1 MVYLF
6 FCVSGALGPLN
17 LNFSVPK
24 RKGAMANMRRLEPDV
39 YFLTETLGDYPG
51 VVIVVGNAWPFH
63 YSLDSL
69 RQAFSTLGRR
79 VTNFVSTLADRQ
91 EEAILDFMKS
101 RTEPYVVVASKEAE
115 FSELTDARRVDV
127 DMQLGFNESAQS
139 ALVAHLRA
147 IGEPAIRELAFDDM
161 LRATVSGHALRRA
174 SRMLSL
180 VHAMDDVEF
189 QWRLRSILGE
199 G

>member
-1 MVYLF
+1 
-6 FCVSGALGPLN
+6 
-17 LNFSVPK
+17 
-24 RKGAMANMRRLEPDV
+24 MAKMRRLESDV
-39 YFLTETLGDYPG
+39 SLLTETLCDYPG
-51 VVIVVGNAWPFH
+51 VAIVVGNAWPFH

-79 VTNFVSTLADRQ
+79 VTNFVSTMAYRQ
-91 EEAILDFMKS
+91 EEAILDFMNG
-101 RTEPYVVVASKEAE
+101 RTEPYVVVASTESE
-115 FSELTDARRVDV
+115 FSKLTNARRVDV
-127 DMQLGFNESAQS
+127 DMHLGFNDSAQS
-139 ALVAHLRA
+139 ALVGQLRA

-180 VHAMDDVEF
+180 VHATDDVEF